1 MKTVKVKD
9 TKYIRDVDSKA
20 ILNTNRSALESYK
33 IARQKKLD
41 EINDIN
47 NMKQDIADLKEMVKT
62 LLGKQNG

>member
-47 NMKQDIADLKEMVKT
+47 NMKQDIADLKEMLKT

>member
-1 MKTVKVKD
+1 MDTVKVKE
-9 TKYIRDVDSKA
+9 TKYVRDVDSKA
-20 ILNTNRSALESYK
+20 ILNTNRSALENYK
-33 IARQKKLD
+33 LARQKKLD

>member
-1 MKTVKVKD
+1 MENVKVKD
-9 TKYIRDVDSKA
+9 TKYVRDIDSKA
-20 ILNTNRSALESYK
+20 ILNTNRSALENYK
-33 IARQKKLD
+33 LARQKKLD

>member
-1 MKTVKVKD
+1 MENVKVKD
-9 TKYIRDVDSKA
+9 TKYVRDVDSKA

-47 NMKQDIADLKEMVKT
+47 NMKQDIADLKEMLKT

>member
-1 MKTVKVKD
+1 MENVKVKD
-9 TKYIRDVDSKA
+9 TKYVRDVDSKA

-47 NMKQDIADLKEMVKT
+47 NMNQDIADLKQMLKT
-62 LLGKQNG
+62 LLGKQNV

>member
-1 MKTVKVKD
+1 METIKVKE
-9 TKYIRDVDSKA
+9 TKYVRDVDSKA

-47 NMKQDIADLKEMVKT
+47 NMKQDIADLKEMLKT
-62 LLGKQNG
+62 LFGKQNG

>member
-1 MKTVKVKD
+1 MENVKVKD
-9 TKYIRDVDSKA
+9 TKYVRDVDSKA